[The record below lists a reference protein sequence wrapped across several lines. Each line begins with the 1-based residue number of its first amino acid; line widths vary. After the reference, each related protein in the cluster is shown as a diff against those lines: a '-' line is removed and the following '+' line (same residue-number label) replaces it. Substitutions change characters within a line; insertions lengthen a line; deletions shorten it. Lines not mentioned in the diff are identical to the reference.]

1 VGSLSTCAGT
11 QLPVVM
17 ASTSSFHC
25 LQARCSSPSSAVRMS
40 SQEGMLTGSLKHKRN
55 FLVQSGATPQIL
67 FLGNTRTCYE
77 VCLCSLRIRTQAAF
91 HDLCGQKP
99 LHKRGG
105 VPHGVLLKSPAVGR
119 NLFAVRDGVP
129 VRKANGSRVRCS
141 QIGDSAGKAA
151 GKTCVDCGYS
161 KPLVDFQEMA
171 TSADGHHNMCRAC
184 LAAFRAKWKGRELH
198 HLELTPAAAWEQAK
212 CCSKCALI
220 KEVQECTYTPACQTL
235 NTRNPYCN
243 SCLIRCLFYLRC
255 IADIR

>member
-1 VGSLSTCAGT
+1 
-11 QLPVVM
+11 M
-17 ASTSSFHC
+17 ASSISFHC
-25 LQARCSSPSSAVRMS
+25 LQARCSLSSSAVRMS
-40 SQEGMLTGSLKHKRN
+40 SREGIPTDSLKQKRS
-55 FLVQSGATPQIL
+55 FLVQSGATPQIH
-67 FLGNTRTCYE
+67 FLGNIRTCYE
-77 VCLCSLRIRTQAAF
+77 VCLCSLRFRTQAAF
-91 HDLCGQKP
+91 CSSSGQTYVRG
-99 LHKRGG
+99 RGG
-105 VPHGVLLKSPAVGR
+105 LPHGVLLKSPAASR

-129 VRKANGSRVRCS
+129 VRKANGIRVRCRQS
-141 QIGDSAGKAA
+141 GDSEKEKTA

-161 KPLVDFQEMA
+161 KPLVDFQELA
-171 TSADGHHNMCRAC
+171 TSADGRHNMCRAC

-220 KEVQECTYTPACQTL
+220 KEVRECTYTPACQTL